1 MTINIIN
8 CLKQYNDINKETLSS
23 ILARTVLA
31 SLLASNG
38 LLNNNLTSL
47 IPAMIISPIG
57 SLLLDLTI
65 NFISLTSFNLTA
77 KSIKSIG
84 LLNIN
89 KQLLSFLLIIL
100 LAIIIGVIYGNI
112 YVRYKKVELPT
123 KEMKSRMDKSA
134 IIESIIIAVACSI
147 ALPISYIRK
156 DVSTLISIAI
166 ATALLPPLVNIGI
179 VLGTYYTHNDY
190 YRDTE
195 LNPINNEGIIKK
207 AIKYGS
213 IIFLINATALILASF
228 AYIKYKCL
236 YKNIKINQNYDVI

>member
-89 KQLLSFLLIIL
+89 K
-100 LAIIIGVIYGNI
+100 
-112 YVRYKKVELPT
+112 
-123 KEMKSRMDKSA
+123 
-134 IIESIIIAVACSI
+134 
-147 ALPISYIRK
+147 
-156 DVSTLISIAI
+156 
-166 ATALLPPLVNIGI
+166 
-179 VLGTYYTHNDY
+179 
-190 YRDTE
+190 
-195 LNPINNEGIIKK
+195 
-207 AIKYGS
+207 
-213 IIFLINATALILASF
+213 
-228 AYIKYKCL
+228 
-236 YKNIKINQNYDVI
+236 